1 MNIVLLPLHD
11 FPGKALS
18 LKEQTEFLDGLR
30 KYYKRYGWMAKILFL
45 FFSIL
50 YNPQVK
56 RLQKVEVTIAL
67 EKPDDETFK
76 IFYIKYPDGTTLKQ
90 FCYIKL

>member
-1 MNIVLLPLHD
+1 MNIVLLPLDD

-18 LKEQTEFLDGLR
+18 LKDEREFLKGLR
-30 KYYKRYGWMAKILFL
+30 HYYKRYGFLAKLLFSL
-45 FFSIL
+45 FGIL
-50 YNPQVK
+50 YNPQKK
-56 RLQKVEVTIAL
+56 RLQRVEVIIAL